1 MTLTVPDS
9 IQQLGKTKDSM
20 ALGGRSKN
28 DPSTMVSKPRS
39 FGTLLGRVL
48 DTTAT
53 DPTGTDVPH
62 PSVVRRL
69 VAWIEREMNALL
81 FDAVGATPLGETL
94 ADPFLGRPTGIAD
107 LPRACEATAGQV
119 NGKTADAPQN
129 TAGPEVNA
137 GDTESIIKQA
147 ADRYDVDPHLIRAVI
162 RAESNFDPTATS
174 SQGAQGLMQLMP
186 QTAQELGV
194 TDAYDPSENIMGG
207 TRYLRGL
214 LDRYDGNT
222 PLALAAYNWG
232 MGNVERHP
240 GRLPE
245 ETRTYIARVNTYFR
259 ESVSA

>member
-9 IQQLGKTKDSM
+9 IQQLGKTKDGM

-28 DPSTMVSKPRS
+28 DPATIASKPKS

-53 DPTGTDVPH
+53 DPTGTDIPH
-62 PSVVRRL
+62 PSVIRRL
-69 VAWIEREMNALL
+69 VAWIEREMNTLL

-94 ADPFLGRPTGIAD
+94 ADPFLSGPSEIAD
-107 LPRACEATAGQV
+107 LPRGCEATDGKV

-129 TAGPEVNA
+129 MAGCEVNA

-194 TDAYDPSENIMGG
+194 KDAYDPNENIMGG

-214 LDRYDGNT
+214 LDRYDGNI

>member
-9 IQQLGKTKDSM
+9 IQQLGKIKDGM

-28 DPSTMVSKPRS
+28 DPSTMASKPGS

-53 DPTGTDVPH
+53 DPTRADVPH

-69 VAWIEREMNALL
+69 VAWIETEMNTLL

-94 ADPFLGRPTGIAD
+94 ADPFLNRPTEMAD
-107 LPRACEATAGQV
+107 LPRACETMDGKANGETAE
-119 NGKTADAPQN
+119 APQN
-129 TAGPEVNA
+129 VAGPEVNA

-147 ADRYDVDPHLIRAVI
+147 ADRYGVDPHLIRAVI

-186 QTAQELGV
+186 ETAQELGV

-207 TRYLRGL
+207 TRYLSGL
-214 LDRYDGNT
+214 LDRYDGNI